1 MSHLDLTKLDMT
13 RRAPFEII
21 DERAWRYILSN
32 LDEVRRPIAEKN
44 ERAVKTLVSIGYI
57 PAQLKHTEKYGLPE
71 FVGGLV
77 MFRIRHHEVD
87 IFLLSVDKLPD
98 KIVSRKPLERLKQ
111 EG

>member
-1 MSHLDLTKLDMT
+1 MKHLDLTKLDMT
-13 RRAPFEII
+13 RRA
-21 DERAWRYILSN
+21 
-32 LDEVRRPIAEKN
+32 IAIVNREAVEK
-44 ERAVKTLVSIGYI
+44 LMGIGYTI
-57 PAQLKHTEKYGLPE
+57 ATVDHVEKYGLPE

-98 KIVSRKPLERLKQ
+98 KIVSRKLLERLKQ